1 MICNIGGGRI
11 YKGSIAQIDV
21 FLYSPCIEA
30 SGVVA
35 NFYTVTGTSIEKSD
49 MSISGGI
56 GTVVFQ
62 PVELEALQ
70 DGLLRYNVSYEVDG
84 EPYQYDYETRYFIKT
99 PNPYTPID
107 YVTSDELE
115 QQVSEAI
122 SSETVVS
129 EIQTQVEQSIT
140 GKADTSAVTQALA
153 TKQDQ
158 LVSGTNIKTI
168 NSQSILGEG
177 NIEITSATA
186 TEYSAGTNI
195 DIVNHVISVTGITI
209 PDVSNFVT
217 SGEVQTQIINSIS
230 GKQDTLIS
238 GTNIKTINNQ
248 DILGEGN
255 ITIEGGGTGV
265 TYSAGTNIDITDNVI
280 SVTGISVPT
289 SNTALTN
296 DAGYITSQDIPTSN
310 TAFTNDAGYIT
321 GVSIPTS
328 NTAFTNDAGYVTS
341 GEVQTQIND
350 SISGITGMTGATYTA
365 GNNIDID
372 NNVISVTG
380 ITSYTGVTSQE
391 IISALGYTPCR
402 VTAVTQS
409 QYAQIQNKDAN
420 TIYGITGD

>member
-1 MICNIGGGRI
+1 MICNLSGGRI
-11 YKGSIAQIDV
+11 YRGSIAQIDV

-99 PNPYTPID
+99 PMPYTPID

-122 SSETVVS
+122 SSETVVR

-140 GKADTSAVTQALA
+140 GKADTTAVTQALS
-153 TKQDQ
+153 TKQDT

-168 NSQSILGEG
+168 NNQNILGSG
-177 NIEITSATA
+177 NIEI
-186 TEYSAGTNI
+186 
-195 DIVNHVISVTGITI
+195 
-209 PDVSNFVT
+209 
-217 SGEVQTQIINSIS
+217 Q
-230 GKQDTLIS
+230 
-238 GTNIKTINNQ
+238 
-248 DILGEGN
+248 
-255 ITIEGGGTGV
+255 GGTGA
-265 TYSAGTNIDITDNVI
+265 TYTAGTNIDITNNVI

-350 SISGITGMTGATYTA
+350 SISGKQDTLISGTNIKTINNQNILGEGNITIEGGGTGVTYSA
-365 GNNIDID
+365 GTNIDIT

-380 ITSYTGVTSQE
+380 ITSYTGITSQDV
-391 IISALGYTPCR
+391 IQALGYTPCM
-402 VTAVTQS
+402 VTAMTQTQYS
-409 QYAQIQNKDAN
+409 QLETKDAN

>member
-1 MICNIGGGRI
+1 MVCNLSGGRI

-140 GKADTSAVTQALA
+140 GKADTTAVTQALA
-153 TKQDQ
+153 SKQDT

-168 NSQSILGEG
+168 NNQNILGSG
-177 NIEITSATA
+177 NIVITSATQ
-186 TEYSAGTNI
+186 TQYSAGTNI
-195 DIVNHVISVTGITI
+195 NIQDYVISVTGIDVSNFITSGDAQTQINNSISGKQDTLVSGTNIKTVNNQSILGSGNITIEGGTGETYTAGANISIEDNVISVTGITV

-217 SGEVQTQIINSIS
+217 SGDVQTQIDGSIS
-230 GKQDTLIS
+230 GKQDTLVS

-248 DILGEGN
+248 NVLGSGN
-255 ITIEGGGTGV
+255 IV
-265 TYSAGTNIDITDNVI
+265 ITAETPI
-280 SVTGISVPT
+280 
-289 SNTALTN
+289 
-296 DAGYITSQDIPTSN
+296 Q
-310 TAFTNDAGYIT
+310 
-321 GVSIPTS
+321 
-328 NTAFTNDAGYVTS
+328 
-341 GEVQTQIND
+341 
-350 SISGITGMTGATYTA
+350 YTA
-365 GNNIDID
+365 GTNIDID

-380 ITSYTGVTSQE
+380 ITSYTGITSQE
-391 IISALGYTPCR
+391 VINALGYTPCK

-409 QYAQIQNKDAN
+409 QYSQIQEKDAN
-420 TIYGITGD
+420 TIYGITGA

>member
-1 MICNIGGGRI
+1 MVCNLSGGRI

-49 MSISGGI
+49 ISISGGI

-62 PVELEALQ
+62 PVELEALH

-140 GKADTSAVTQALA
+140 GKADTTAVTQALA
-153 TKQDQ
+153 SKQDT

-168 NSQSILGEG
+168 NNQNILGSG
-177 NIEITSATA
+177 NIVITSATQ
-186 TEYSAGTNI
+186 TQYSAGTNI
-195 DIVNHVISVTGITI
+195 NIQDYVISVTGITI
-209 PDVSNFVT
+209 PDVSNFIT
-217 SGEVQTQIINSIS
+217 SGDAQTQINNSIS

-238 GTNIKTINNQ
+238 GTNIKTVNNQ
-248 DILGEGN
+248 SILGSGN
-255 ITIEGGGTGV
+255 ITIEGGTGE
-265 TYSAGTNIDITDNVI
+265 TYTAGANISIDNNVI
-280 SVTGISVPT
+280 SVTGITVPDV
-289 SNTALTN
+289 SN
-296 DAGYITSQDIPTSN
+296 
-310 TAFTNDAGYIT
+310 F
-321 GVSIPTS
+321 
-328 NTAFTNDAGYVTS
+328 VTS
-341 GEVQTQIND
+341 GDVQTQIDN
-350 SISGITGMTGATYTA
+350 SISGKQDTLVSGTNIKTINNQNILGSGNIVITAETPIQYTA
-365 GNNIDID
+365 GTNIDID

-380 ITSYTGVTSQE
+380 ITSYTGITSQE
-391 IISALGYTPCR
+391 VINALGYTPCK

-409 QYAQIQNKDAN
+409 QYSQIQEKDAN
-420 TIYGITGD
+420 TIYGITGA

>member
-1 MICNIGGGRI
+1 MVCNLSGGRI

-49 MSISGGI
+49 ISISGGI

-140 GKADTSAVTQALA
+140 GKADTTAVTQALA
-153 TKQDQ
+153 SKQDT

-168 NSQSILGEG
+168 NNQNILGSG
-177 NIEITSATA
+177 NIVITSATQ

-195 DIVNHVISVTGITI
+195 DIQDYVISVTGINI
-209 PDVSNFVT
+209 PDVSNFIT
-217 SGEVQTQIINSIS
+217 SGDAQTQINNSIS

-248 DILGEGN
+248 SILGSGN
-255 ITIEGGGTGV
+255 ITIEGGTGE
-265 TYSAGTNIDITDNVI
+265 TYTAGANISIEDNVI
-280 SVTGISVPT
+280 SVTGITVPDV
-289 SNTALTN
+289 SN
-296 DAGYITSQDIPTSN
+296 
-310 TAFTNDAGYIT
+310 F
-321 GVSIPTS
+321 
-328 NTAFTNDAGYVTS
+328 VTS
-341 GEVQTQIND
+341 GDVQTQIDN
-350 SISGITGMTGATYTA
+350 SISGKQDTLVSGTNIKTINNQNILGSGNIVITAETPIQYTA
-365 GNNIDID
+365 GTNIDIN

-380 ITSYTGVTSQE
+380 ITSYTGITSQE
-391 IISALGYTPCR
+391 IINALGYTPCK
-402 VTAVTQS
+402 VTAMTQTQYS
-409 QYAQIQNKDAN
+409 QLETKDAN
-420 TIYGITGD
+420 TIYGITGA

>member
-1 MICNIGGGRI
+1 MVCNLSGGRI

-99 PNPYTPID
+99 PMPYTPID

-115 QQVSEAI
+115 QSVVDAI
-122 SSETVVS
+122 TSDTVVS
-129 EIQTQVEQSIT
+129 EIQTQVEQSIS

-289 SNTALTN
+289 SNTAFTN

-328 NTAFTNDAGYVTS
+328 NTAFTNDANYVNS
-341 GEVQTQIND
+341 GQVQTQINN
-350 SISGITGMTGATYTA
+350 SISGLSPYTA
-365 GNNIDID
+365 GTNIQIAD
-372 NNVISVTG
+372 NVISVTG
-380 ITSYTGVTSQE
+380 ITSYTGITSQE
-391 IISALGYTPCR
+391 VINALGYTPCK
-402 VTAVTQS
+402 VTAMTQTQYS
-409 QYAQIQNKDAN
+409 QLETKDAN
-420 TIYGITGD
+420 TIYGITGA

>member
-1 MICNIGGGRI
+1 MVCNLSGGRI

-99 PNPYTPID
+99 PMPYTPID

-122 SSETVVS
+122 SSETVVR

-140 GKADTSAVTQALA
+140 GKADTTAVTQALA
-153 TKQDQ
+153 SKQDT

-168 NSQSILGEG
+168 NNQNILGSG
-177 NIEITSATA
+177 NIVITSATQ

-195 DIVNHVISVTGITI
+195 DIQDYVISVTGITI
-209 PDVSNFVT
+209 PDVSNFIT
-217 SGEVQTQIINSIS
+217 SGDAQTQINNSIS

-238 GTNIKTINNQ
+238 GTNIKTVNNQ
-248 DILGEGN
+248 SILGSGN
-255 ITIEGGGTGV
+255 ITIEGGTGE
-265 TYSAGTNIDITDNVI
+265 TYTAGANISIEDNVI
-280 SVTGISVPT
+280 SVTGITVPDV
-289 SNTALTN
+289 SN
-296 DAGYITSQDIPTSN
+296 
-310 TAFTNDAGYIT
+310 F
-321 GVSIPTS
+321 
-328 NTAFTNDAGYVTS
+328 VTS
-341 GEVQTQIND
+341 GDVQTQID
-350 SISGITGMTGATYTA
+350 GSISGKQDTLVSGTNIKTINNQNILGSGNIVITAETPIQYTA
-365 GNNIDID
+365 GTNIDIE

-380 ITSYTGVTSQE
+380 ITSYTGITSQE
-391 IISALGYTPCR
+391 VINALGYTPCK

-409 QYAQIQNKDAN
+409 QYSQIQEKDAN
-420 TIYGITGD
+420 TIYGITGA

>member
-1 MICNIGGGRI
+1 MICNISGGRI

-49 MSISGGI
+49 ISISGGI

-140 GKADTSAVTQALA
+140 GKADTTAVTQALA

-186 TEYSAGTNI
+186 TQYSAGTNI
-195 DIVNHVISVTGITI
+195 NIQDYVISVTGI
-209 PDVSNFVT
+209 DVSNFIT
-217 SGEVQTQIINSIS
+217 SGDAQTQINNSIS

-238 GTNIKTINNQ
+238 GTNIKTVNNQ
-248 DILGEGN
+248 SILGSGN
-255 ITIEGGGTGV
+255 ITIEGGTGE
-265 TYSAGTNIDITDNVI
+265 TYTAGANISIDNNVI
-280 SVTGISVPT
+280 SVTGITVPDV
-289 SNTALTN
+289 SN
-296 DAGYITSQDIPTSN
+296 
-310 TAFTNDAGYIT
+310 F
-321 GVSIPTS
+321 
-328 NTAFTNDAGYVTS
+328 VTS
-341 GEVQTQIND
+341 GDVQTQIDN
-350 SISGITGMTGATYTA
+350 SISGKQDTLVSGTNIKTINNQNILGSGNIVITAETPIQYTA
-365 GNNIDID
+365 GTNIDID

-380 ITSYTGVTSQE
+380 ITSYTGITSQE
-391 IISALGYTPCR
+391 VINALGYTPCK
-402 VTAVTQS
+402 VTAMTQTQYS
-409 QYAQIQNKDAN
+409 QLETKDAN
-420 TIYGITGD
+420 TIYGITGA